1 MRETGD
7 KSAPHPIII
16 VRRRRG
22 EEGGHHGGVW
32 KIAYADFMTAMM
44 AFFLVMWLVNMT
56 DDKTIV
62 QVANYF
68 NPMRLSDK
76 NPSAKGIH
84 DGTTKPQTEESDG
97 PGAGS
102 GKETRSEK
110 KKKQRELEI
119 FNDVKVHLDDLAA
132 KAVAVETPAGSSTFG
147 GADIPRKDTDQMR
160 DPFDPVR
167 HAPGNSTAQ
176 TTGMPYPRT
185 ALGNEPPPP
194 GGQKAEEE
202 TIGKEPDKV
211 PQGGLVDQQGKRP
224 AEKIAEGLIS
234 ELEEVQKK
242 FAESL
247 PQLDIRAVPEGVLI
261 SLTDKSN
268 VSMFAVGSAEPKP
281 EAVVLLTR
289 IGELLSDREGSIIIS
304 GHTDGRAYRNG
315 AYDNWRLSSAR
326 AHMTQQ
332 MLMRGRL
339 AESRLAR
346 VEGYADRKPIVP
358 ADKLAFQNR
367 RIDILLQVAER

>member
-7 KSAPHPIII
+7 QSAPHPIII

-44 AFFLVMWLVNMT
+44 AFFLVMWLINMT

-76 NPSAKGIH
+76 NPSSKGVH
-84 DGTTKPQTEESDG
+84 DGTAKSHSEETESPAE
-97 PGAGS
+97 GA
-102 GKETRSEK
+102 GKETRAEK
-110 KKKQRELEI
+110 KKKQRDLEI
-119 FNDVKVHLDDLAA
+119 FTDVKAHLDELAA
-132 KAVAVETPAGSSTFG
+132 KAVAVETPAGSSPLA

-176 TTGMPYPRT
+176 TTGLPYPRT
-185 ALGNEPPPP
+185 VLGNDPPPP
-194 GGQKAEEE
+194 GGQKGDEDTA
-202 TIGKEPDKV
+202 GQEPDKV
-211 PQGGLVDQQGKRP
+211 PQGGQVDQVGQKP
-224 AEKIAEGLIS
+224 AEKVAEGLLS
-234 ELEEVQKK
+234 ELADVQKK
-242 FAESL
+242 FSESL
-247 PQLDIRAVPEGVLI
+247 PQLEIRVVPEGVLI

-268 VSMFAVGSAEPKP
+268 VSMFAVGSADPRP
-281 EAVVLLTR
+281 EAVVLITR
-289 IGELLSDREGSIIIS
+289 IGEVLRDRKGPIIIS

-332 MLMRGRL
+332 MLMRGGLPEHRL
-339 AESRLAR
+339 AK

-358 ADKLAFQNR
+358 VDKLAFQNR
-367 RIDILLQVAER
+367 RIDILLQVEE